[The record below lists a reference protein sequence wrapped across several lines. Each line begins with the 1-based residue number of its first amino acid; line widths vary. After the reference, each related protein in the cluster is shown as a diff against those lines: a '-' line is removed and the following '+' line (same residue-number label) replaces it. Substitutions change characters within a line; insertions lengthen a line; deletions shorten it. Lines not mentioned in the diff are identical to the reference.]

1 MYYTLFRMFNRS
13 SSLKYRMYSLSRQLA
28 IVVAIGISHTQC
40 SWTPDI
46 ETFLYQS
53 EEGTIALQTTKTFKV
68 APEHPAWISDSLIQ
82 EILGGITQTQE
93 NGLLQQIFSG
103 SSPQLPVFSP
113 SQIRFLGPHL
123 ASALSQATP
132 EEFVSFICTDTNENS
147 SEVKGTVAV
156 FHPTTILINLK
167 NHRKPFFDQ
176 EKGKNS
182 RGNLHRYTTIH
193 FSQEE
198 ALINPPESQ
207 SLIEIPANSHWV
219 MINYSLLKT
228 SNLEEPH
235 VLSSTSSEMRND
247 GMKEPNTQEINS
259 LNEMNKHL
267 LDLQR
272 KVDEQN
278 EEIKRLQQTEP

>member
-1 MYYTLFRMFNRS
+1 MFSRN
-13 SSLKYRMYSLSRQLA
+13 SSLKYRIHLLSRQLA
-28 IVVAIGISHTQC
+28 IIVAIGISQIQC
-40 SWTPDI
+40 SWTPDV
-46 ETFLYQS
+46 ETSLYQS

-68 APEHPAWISDSLIQ
+68 EPKHPVWISDNLIQ

-93 NGLLQQIFSG
+93 SGLLQQVFSG
-103 SSPQLPVFSP
+103 SFPQLPVFSP

-132 EEFVSFICTDTNENS
+132 EELVSFICTDTNENS
-147 SEVKGTVAV
+147 SVVKGTVAV

-167 NHRKPFFDQ
+167 NYRKPFFDQ

-193 FSQEE
+193 FSPEE
-198 ALINPPESQ
+198 TLINPKESQ

-228 SNLEEPH
+228 SNFEEPH
-235 VLSSTSSEMRND
+235 VLSSTLGGMAND
-247 GMKEPNTQEINS
+247 GVKKLDTQESNS
-259 LNEMNKHL
+259 LNEQL

-272 KVDEQN
+272 KVDEQKD
-278 EEIKRLQQTEP
+278 EIKRLQQAEP

>member
-1 MYYTLFRMFNRS
+1 MLNRN
-13 SSLKYRMYSLSRQLA
+13 SSLKYRMHFHFRQLA
-28 IVVAIGISHTQC
+28 IVIVIGISHIQC
-40 SWTPDI
+40 SWTPDV
-46 ETFLYQS
+46 ETSLYQS
-53 EEGTIALQTTKTFKV
+53 EEGTIALQTTKNFKV
-68 APEHPAWISDSLIQ
+68 APKHPVWISDSLIQ
-82 EILGGITQTQE
+82 EILEGITQTQE
-93 NGLLQQIFSG
+93 SGLLQQIFSG

-123 ASALSQATP
+123 ASAFSKATP
-132 EEFVSFICTDTNENS
+132 EELVSFICTDTNENS
-147 SEVKGTVAV
+147 SVVKGTVAV

-167 NHRKPFFDQ
+167 NYRTPMFTA

-198 ALINPPESQ
+198 ALINPKESQ
-207 SLIEIPANSHWV
+207 SLMEIPANSHWV

-228 SNLEEPH
+228 SNLKKPH
-235 VLSSTSSEMRND
+235 VLSSTSGETEKNVV
-247 GMKEPNTQEINS
+247 KKHNTLESKS
-259 LNEMNKHL
+259 LDEQL

>member
-1 MYYTLFRMFNRS
+1 MHSLF
-13 SSLKYRMYSLSRQLA
+13 RQLA
-28 IVVAIGISHTQC
+28 IVVAIGISHIQC
-40 SWTPDI
+40 SWTPDV
-46 ETFLYQS
+46 ETSLYQS
-53 EEGTIALQTTKTFKV
+53 EEGTIALQTTKNFKV

-82 EILGGITQTQE
+82 EMLGGITQTQE
-93 NGLLQQIFSG
+93 SGLLQQIFSG

-123 ASALSQATP
+123 ASALSKATP
-132 EEFVSFICTDTNENS
+132 EELVSFICTDTNENS
-147 SEVKGTVAV
+147 SVVKGTVAV

-167 NHRKPFFDQ
+167 NYRKPVFAH

-198 ALINPPESQ
+198 ALINPKESQ
-207 SLIEIPANSHWV
+207 SFMEIPANSHWV

-228 SNLEEPH
+228 SNLEKQH
-235 VLSSTSSEMRND
+235 ILSSTSGGTAN
-247 GMKEPNTQEINS
+247 GVKKHNTLESNS
-259 LNEMNKHL
+259 LNEQL

>member
-1 MYYTLFRMFNRS
+1 MFRRNP
-13 SSLKYRMYSLSRQLA
+13 SLKYRIYFLSGQLA
-28 IVVAIGISHTQC
+28 IIVAIGISQIQC
-40 SWTPDI
+40 SWTPEV

-68 APEHPAWISDSLIQ
+68 APKHPAWIADTLIQ

-93 NGLLQQIFSG
+93 SGLLQQVFSG

-132 EEFVSFICTDTNENS
+132 EELVSFICTDTNANS
-147 SEVKGTVAV
+147 SVVKGTVAIL
-156 FHPTTILINLK
+156 HPTTIFINLK
-167 NHRKPFFDQ
+167 NYRKPFLDQ

-198 ALINPPESQ
+198 TLIKPKEIESI
-207 SLIEIPANSHWV
+207 IEIPANSHWL

-228 SNLEEPH
+228 SNLDEPH
-235 VLSSTSSEMRND
+235 VLNSTASEMTND
-247 GMKEPNTQEINS
+247 GVKEQNTPETNS
-259 LNEMNKHL
+259 LNQLNEQL

-272 KVDEQN
+272 KVDKQK
-278 EEIKRLQQTEP
+278 EEIKRLQQK

>member
-1 MYYTLFRMFNRS
+1 MFSRT
-13 SSLKYRMYSLSRQLA
+13 SSLKYRLHSISRQLA
-28 IVVAIGISHTQC
+28 IVVAIGMSHIQC
-40 SWTPDI
+40 SWTPDV

-68 APEHPAWISDSLIQ
+68 VPNHPVWISDSLIQ
-82 EILGGITQTQE
+82 ELLEGITQTQE
-93 NGLLQQIFSG
+93 SGLLQRIFSG

-123 ASALSQATP
+123 ASALSKATP
-132 EEFVSFICTDTNENS
+132 EEFVSFTCTDTNES
-147 SEVKGTVAV
+147 SSVVKGTVAV

-167 NHRKPFFDQ
+167 NYRKFVFEQ

-198 ALINPPESQ
+198 ALINPKESQ
-207 SLIEIPANSHWV
+207 PLMEIPANSHWV
-219 MINYSLLKT
+219 MIDYSLLKT
-228 SNLEEPH
+228 SNVKEPH
-235 VLSSTSSEMRND
+235 VLTSTSSGGMAND
-247 GMKEPNTQEINS
+247 GVKEKEQNTQEINS
-259 LNEMNKHL
+259 LNELNEQL
-267 LDLQR
+267 LDLRR
-272 KVDEQN
+272 KVEEQN